1 MYFFNPKNNRDVL
14 IYLFSALGMFYSW
27 HLLECCILTYYELRL
42 YGMDHNHHYTT
53 FHPTMYSVF
62 NKYSNIVMTIIGILL
77 LINVGFIMYK
87 NNSFPFYAKAIYTIV
102 FLFLFIESV
111 LKSRTGKKQE
121 YPRDEEHILNK
132 YLSM

>member
-1 MYFFNPKNNRDVL
+1 
-14 IYLFSALGMFYSW
+14 
-27 HLLECCILTYYELRL
+27 
-42 YGMDHNHHYTT
+42 
-53 FHPTMYSVF
+53 MYSVF

-87 NNSFPFYAKAIYTIV
+87 NNFFPFYAKAIYTIV